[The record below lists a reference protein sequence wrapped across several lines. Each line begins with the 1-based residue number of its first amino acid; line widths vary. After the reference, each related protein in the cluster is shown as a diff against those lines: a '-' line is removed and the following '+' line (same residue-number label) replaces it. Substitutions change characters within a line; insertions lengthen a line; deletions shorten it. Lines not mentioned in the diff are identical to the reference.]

1 MGKVLAE
8 NMSFDF
14 HFYVWLLFFSAAI
27 ASWLGI
33 TSWRNRRGR
42 LTIAAFA
49 GLMFALSY
57 WSFFQGLEIGV
68 AGLQAKRTIV
78 TLQYI
83 GIVATV
89 AMWFVF
95 SVSYTGRD
103 HLLTRRNLALLSIE
117 PIFVMVLLFTDSQT
131 QLFRV
136 RVWLDSTNS
145 FMLRSDY
152 SIGFWLHAVY
162 SYILLM
168 SGTLLIYRFLRQSSK
183 VYWRQTMV
191 IIVGIFVPW
200 LANLLFLLGFT
211 TIDLTPFGFTVT
223 GLVLAWGLLRFQ
235 LLDILPIARTAV
247 FESLTDAIL
256 TIDDKNRIIDLNPA
270 AETLLHLK
278 TDPSLIGVPIEQVI
292 VEFPTLFQNQNR
304 LSEAYADLTLSDQ
317 AITTYLELHLS
328 PIFSSGKDL
337 VGRVL
342 VIRDVTARRLVEKS
356 EREQRILA
364 EALRDAAAA
373 LNNSLNLDEVLDR
386 ILQDVGRVLPHDTAN
401 VMLLRGNTAHFVGYR
416 GYSDQILET
425 VKKRWS
431 LDDTPNLRRM
441 FETGKPVVISDV
453 TKGADWVDT
462 PATRWIRSYVG
473 APILHDGQVKGFINL
488 DSGTRDRYQTVDGER
503 LQAFASQAGIALGNA
518 QLFAELQ
525 ERNAELDAYARTI
538 AHDLKSPLSLIY
550 GYIELVSRY
559 DLPPMGQAHLDIIQA
574 TVLRMEEMID
584 QLLLLAQLRDVMQT
598 AVSVEILPLLYSV
611 ISRFTDQIAARSII
625 IDVAKNLPPLLGHA
639 PWIEEI
645 FANLI
650 SNAIKYIGA
659 DNQEPLIRI
668 RAVQIE
674 NMVRCQIQ
682 DNGLGIKAADQQK
695 LFDMFT
701 RFHREEASGTGLG
714 LPIVERIVRKLG
726 GEVGVESAPDEG
738 STFWFTL
745 PAGNKNQ

>member
-8 NMSFDF
+8 NMVFDF

-27 ASWLGI
+27 ACWLGV

-89 AMWFVF
+89 AMWFIF

-103 HLLTRRNLALLSIE
+103 NLLTPRNLALLSIE
-117 PIFVMVLLFTDSQT
+117 PIFVMVLLLTDSQT

-183 VYWRQTMV
+183 VYWRQTVV

-247 FESLTDAIL
+247 FESLSDAIL

-270 AETLLHLK
+270 AEALLDLK
-278 TDPSLIGVPIEQVI
+278 TNPPPIGLPIEQVI
-292 VEFPTLFQNQNR
+292 VEFPTLFENQDK
-304 LSEAYADLTLSDQ
+304 LAEARADLRRSDKD
-317 AITTYLELHLS
+317 ATAYLELHLS

-342 VIRDVTARRLVEKS
+342 VIRDVTARRLVEQS

-373 LNNSLNLDEVLDR
+373 LNNSLNLDEVMDR

-401 VMLLRGNTAHFVGYR
+401 VMLLQGNTAHFVGYR

-431 LDDTPNLRRM
+431 LEDTPNLRHM
-441 FETGKPVVISDV
+441 YETGKPVVISDV
-453 TKGADWVDT
+453 TKGAEWVDT

-488 DSGTRDRYQTVDGER
+488 DSGTRDRYQPVDGER
-503 LQAFASQAGIALGNA
+503 LQAFANQAGSALGNA
-518 QLFAELQ
+518 QLFAELE

-550 GYIELVSRY
+550 GYIELVSKHE
-559 DLPPMGQAHLDIIQA
+559 LPPMGQAHLDIIQA

-584 QLLLLAQLRDVMQT
+584 QLLMLAQLRDVTQT
-598 AVSVEILPLLYSV
+598 AVPVEILPLLYSV

-625 IDVAKNLPPLLGHA
+625 INVDKNLPPLLGHA

-645 FANLI
+645 FANLL

-668 RAVQIE
+668 RAMLVE
-674 NMVRCQIQ
+674 NMVRCEVQ
-682 DNGLGIKAADQQK
+682 DNGLGIKAVDQQK

-726 GEVGVESAPDEG
+726 GEVGVESAPGQG

-745 PAGNKNQ
+745 PAGSKNE

>member
-14 HFYVWLLFFSAAI
+14 HFYVWLLFFSAAV
-27 ASWLGI
+27 ACWLGV

-42 LTIAAFA
+42 LPIAAFA

-89 AMWFVF
+89 AMWFIF

-103 HLLTRRNLALLSIE
+103 NLLTPRNLALLSIE
-117 PIFVMVLLFTDSQT
+117 PIFVMVLLMTDSQT

-162 SYILLM
+162 SYILLL

-183 VYWRQTMV
+183 VYWRQTLV
-191 IIVGIFVPW
+191 IIIGIFVPW

-270 AETLLHLK
+270 AEALLNLN
-278 TDPSLIGVPIEQVI
+278 TNPSLIGVPIEQVI
-292 VEFPTLFQNQNR
+292 IEFPALFQTQNK
-304 LSEAYADLTLSDQ
+304 LSEAHADLTLNDQ
-317 AITTYLELHLS
+317 AVATYLELHLS
-328 PIFSSGKDL
+328 PIFSSGKNL

-342 VIRDVTARRLVEKS
+342 VIRDVTARRLVEQS

-373 LNNSLNLDEVLDR
+373 LNNSLNLDEVMDR

-425 VKKRWS
+425 VKKRWP
-431 LDDTPNLRRM
+431 LEDTPNLRHM
-441 FETGKPVVISDV
+441 YETGKPVVISDV

-488 DSGTRDRYQTVDGER
+488 DSGTIDKYQTVDGER
-503 LQAFASQAGIALGNA
+503 LQAFANQAGIALGNA

-584 QLLLLAQLRDVMQT
+584 QLLMLAQLRDVTQT

-625 IDVAKNLPPLLGHA
+625 IDVDKNLPPLLGHA

-645 FANLI
+645 FANLL

-659 DNQEPLIRI
+659 GNQEPLIRI
-668 RAVQIE
+668 CAVQIE
-674 NMVRCQIQ
+674 NMVRCEVQ
-682 DNGLGIKAADQQK
+682 DNGLGINTADQQK
-695 LFDMFT
+695 LFDLFT

-726 GEVGVESAPDEG
+726 GEVGVESAPGQG

-745 PAGNKNQ
+745 PAGSKN

>member
-1 MGKVLAE
+1 
-8 NMSFDF
+8 MSFDF